1 MFAECCLAFACVY
14 IEQVNSVAVFEFR
27 FHIFLDNPLS
37 VMFNLFFGRFEPAA
51 FPCFGQEF
59 PPPFPV
65 NWGDVFGVALGEPAQ
80 GLCVFVQG
88 FIPSM

>member
-1 MFAECCLAFACVY
+1 
-14 IEQVNSVAVFEFR
+14 
-27 FHIFLDNPLS
+27 
-37 VMFNLFFGRFEPAA
+37 MFNLFFGRFEPAA